1 MAGEG
6 CQRMAARCVCKDVQW
21 TTKALQSPC
30 RRRGSQSYSQKRL
43 LKTAEESSS
52 AGREAGRNQLQQKV
66 VGNRL
71 GCKEQPTG

>member
-6 CQRMAARCVCKDVQW
+6 FQGMAARGVCKDVQE

-43 LKTAEESSS
+43 LKTAEESWHPRPTSWASEAHHQNRS
-52 AGREAGRNQLQQKV
+52 AQVRW
-66 VGNRL
+66 
-71 GCKEQPTG
+71 